1 MTTYRAGKSLTLPQ
15 TSSPSDEKT
24 SDVKTALLT
33 ILDNLLNGQK
43 SDFMSAR
50 AFVNELDI
58 GRLALS
64 ADYDNGGKVSSK
76 SEYVQEVDNL
86 LKEVT
91 QTNDSMNLSV
101 FSSSVGN
108 DGDGPSTAVSEH
120 SDMSSFEKRQLNAV
134 EIDLQQNNHHSLD
147 FESDGED
154 KPIEPIN
161 RGLIRGSSQSRIPVL
176 MGR

>member
-1 MTTYRAGKSLTLPQ
+1 MAIELE
-15 TSSPSDEKT
+15 SSRRQHDR
-24 SDVKTALLT
+24 LLH
-33 ILDNLLNGQK
+33 GQF
-43 SDFMSAR
+43 S
-50 AFVNELDI
+50 
-58 GRLALS
+58 
-64 ADYDNGGKVSSK
+64 
-76 SEYVQEVDNL
+76 QHP
-86 LKEVT
+86 
-91 QTNDSMNLSV
+91 NDSMNLSV

-120 SDMSSFEKRQLNAV
+120 SDMSSLEKLQLNAV